1 MNMRFI
7 LPLMASAA
15 LTIPAFA
22 QTSPQP
28 AAPEPAMQDQSTSA
42 PMAKHMK
49 AKTKGHKK
57 MTKGKRTKAKPA
69 EPAGDQAAPQ

>member
-1 MNMRFI
+1 MKMRLF
-7 LPLMASAA
+7 LPLVASVA
-15 LTIPAFA
+15 LAFPAFA

-28 AAPEPAMQDQSTSA
+28 ATPEPAIQDQSNPA

-57 MTKGKRTKAKPA
+57 MAKGKRTKAMPA
-69 EPAGDQAAPQ
+69 EPAGDQAAPL

>member
-1 MNMRFI
+1 MKMRFI
-7 LPLMASAA
+7 LPLMASAV
-15 LTIPAFA
+15 LTMPAFA

-57 MTKGKRTKAKPA
+57 MAKSKHTKAKPEA
-69 EPAGDQAAPQ
+69 PADDQAAPQ